1 MENGEPTETDQMEHN
16 DGRTPLTN
24 ISNTITIADEN
35 GSKRL
40 GPNVDAKERKRQRE
54 RERYAA
60 MTVEQKNEKS
70 RKRREASQRNKGPP
84 IQTEASRV
92 SLSDGCSTI
101 DFTNFATQVPNVNR
115 DDDSDWLHRN
125 ETFKS
130 DDVFTTRDLLT
141 PGGVHETVG
150 NTPNHNLGRAA
161 YFRERYKNLTPA
173 ERELNRERLRLYNN
187 TPKRK
192 GSKIEYIRKRR
203 ALLADTLSQ
212 ESIAMESPTY
222 TPEVVHPT
230 TDAIEP
236 NGSALTPSDWVIPD
250 IASNPFLPASTQTE
264 DADSLRMST
273 RPLRR
278 KQHVPRGE
286 RQAILARRNRQFE
299 ASISRNMANV
309 AEDIISDA
317 EEEDDSTQTH
327 MSAKINNNG
336 ILCGLYFHP
345 PVDDDDSVVFE
356 DDADENEGYLFAGQ
370 YEDTDED
377 IEIDGSQDESSAT
390 DVPDPYDK
398 VYSNIP
404 EETHMLKTV
413 PNCGYCTAK
422 KFEYE
427 TPGFCC
433 RGGKVELA
441 PLETPPQ
448 LKRLWDSA
456 DSDARHFRD
465 NIRFFNGH
473 FSFTSLYCC
482 LDSMTTNVRDS
493 GIYTFR
499 AQGMMYHNIKSFGRE
514 GGAEHK
520 HLELYFYDDDPTL
533 EHRYRKCRE
542 EHQQKD
548 KEVIRQIVD
557 ILRGNP
563 YSEHLR
569 TMGHID
575 NLDDYRIALNLD
587 QTLNQKTYNTPLTSE
602 VAAVWIEG
610 SEGRGQFSKSVMLH
624 GKDSSNHCIRSYH
637 GCYDALS
644 YPLFFP
650 RGELGW
656 HANIPKVGVS
666 MDEVDAYRA
675 THRASNAN
683 DEDAESPSH
692 LCVSV
697 RDYYCYKFQIRPG
710 VFNPILHGKRLFQ
723 QFAVDTYIKIESSR
737 LDYIRRNQ
745 DRLRADLYQGLVDSM
760 LDGDIRAEKVGK
772 RTVLS
777 TSFIGGPRDMRRRY
791 MDAMALVR
799 KFGKP
804 DIFLT
809 MTCNPN
815 WDEIRRELLP
825 GQTPQDRPDLV
836 VRVFHAKLQ
845 ELKHRL
851 TKQDI
856 LGKVRAYVYVVEF
869 QKRGLPHAHF
879 LLIMQRKY
887 KLTCPEQYDL
897 LISAEIPS
905 NKYPELRKMVIK
917 HMMHGPC
924 GSLNPNCPCTK
935 GRKSCKN
942 HYPRPFSDTT
952 LQGKDSYPIYRRRD
966 DDRKEKV
973 RGCELDNRWV
983 VPYNPYLLR
992 LFNCHINVEACGS
1005 IKAVKYL
1012 FKYIYKGH
1020 DRASVVMRDASKADD
1035 DVDEI
1040 KQYRDARWVTPPEAL
1055 WRIYGFELSQISP
1068 PVMQLQLHLPNMH
1081 MVAFHER
1088 QMVERVVNRP
1098 GVDRSMLTSYFEA
1111 NMLHDEARCIL
1122 YRDFPEWYTWQSG
1135 KGKVWQR
1142 RKRDTGGQVGRIV
1155 SAHPAEGER
1164 YYLRV
1169 LLNHVTGATSY
1180 VDLRTVDGVTLPTF
1194 REAAERRGL
1203 LESDNTLD
1211 DCLTERALFQ
1221 MPSSLRRLF
1230 ATILVYCEPSDV
1242 AVLWQKHKD
1251 SMSEDYQ
1258 HKSQNKT
1265 HVEQM
1270 VLIDIRNM
1278 LQSMGKD
1285 IKTFPLPPIIDA
1297 YDDAIGTAREVY
1309 KEESIEPTAGDVAL
1323 KDSLNEEQRDA
1334 YDKIMSAVDTDQG
1347 GLFFVD
1353 GPGGTGKTYL
1363 YRVLLATLRNQGK
1376 IAVATA
1382 TSGVAASIMPGGR
1395 TAHSRFK
1402 IPLTI
1407 DDGAVCSFTKQ
1418 SGTAELLRKAS
1429 LIIWDEASMTK
1440 RQAVEAL
1447 DNSMHDI
1454 MGRPAL
1460 PFGGKTIVFGGDF
1473 RQVLP
1478 VVRKGSRAQ
1487 VVASSL
1493 RMSYLWESM
1502 SHLKLVSNMRAKNDP
1517 WFAEFLLRVGGG
1529 TEDTNSDG
1537 DIRLPDDV
1545 CVPYSGSDNDLDN
1558 LIDFAFPNLNENMS
1572 DSTYITSRA
1581 ILSTRNDWVDM
1592 INVKMIDRFQGEHM
1606 VYHSFDSAMDDPHNY
1621 YPPEFL
1627 NTLTP
1632 NGLPPH
1638 VLKLKIGCPVIL
1650 LRNIDPANGL
1660 CNGTRLVVRGFQRNS
1675 IDAEIVLGQHVG
1687 KRIFLPRI
1695 PLCPSDEEMFPFQFK
1710 RKQFPV
1716 RLSFAMTVNKAQGQ
1730 TIPNV
1735 GVYLSEPVF
1744 SHGQLYVALSR
1755 ATARSNIK
1763 ILVMPA
1769 IDGRKKSRKGV
1780 KKNPTVDC
1788 GTYTKNIVYKEQFVL
1803 NVGFCPARMESLFV
1817 GLSYNKPKKSVATA
1831 IVREVLSHDW
1841 LLLDYICTQ
1850 GDLALIDFIKEIP
1863 CEPRVEVVLIDD
1875 AFVERKWMECLFQPS
1890 AYLGDEVID
1899 CYINLI
1905 KAQKHLKCRSGGR
1918 VHIENAFQFNFLKRD
1933 GDLEIKTEELYPIKD
1948 MAHICSAERRVL
1960 LYLDHDMV
1968 FIPINIR
1975 ETHWYLAVIHARNM
1989 EIQVLDSLG
1998 TSQDRKDLTDSIKG
2012 LQRQIDMISQ
2022 RKELK
2027 DHRWPDLQ
2035 VASWPLR
2042 EIDMGYAKQTDSSSC
2057 GLFLLN
2063 YIEYWTGDELSD
2075 SFTQDDMSHF
2085 RKKMAAIL
2093 LSSDLNKRR
2102 GCLLYKN
2109 EKEVDS
2115 GSSSDVE
2122 ILENPKD
2129 SNKRKLLHVLD
2140 DSEVV
2145 YEDEEGPITQAD
2157 LQRWFVDDWDK
2168 KAPVKVS
2175 TDGCTNDFLMVGLS
2189 TKDMP
2194 VTKADSIDVLCD
2206 YIMAIEDD
2214 TTLECFDMAVRLLA
2228 NKESRR
2234 PKEEI
2239 INNRKHYMD
2248 MRFWVLMPWKF
2259 NGCYALFVIDHVKKH
2274 VTFIDFTPT
2283 QDWCKHMPYKRFE
2296 EAIIMASKKYKIA
2309 YSKKHSGWAEDIF
2322 KWEHT
2327 IQTGVPIDLKGFN
2340 TSYLVLQAMAM
2351 WGNDRRLKFVGIK
2364 SVYVWAGFDDKPM
2377 VKRAVIVTP
2386 TSLVSNWES
2395 EIIKW
2400 LKGRV
2405 QVLALC
2411 ESTRADVLSGIE
2423 SFLKPLSRLQPPE
2436 NWNGG
2441 VGFVSKEMIQSHC
2454 PAPAEYIQTVTSE
2467 AVSEVVQSSVS
2478 VAVDAVDLVDDK
2490 GDSDDDIVDHHGDE
2504 DRMTDVELWQQLESE
2519 LYRKREGEE
2528 DDIAE
2533 EMAES
2538 TIAEE
2543 TVTSEAVSEVVQS
2556 SVSVAVDAVDLV
2568 DDKGDSD
2575 DDIVDHHGDEDR
2587 MTDVEL
2593 WQQLEGELYRKR
2605 EGEEDDIAEEMAEST
2620 IAEEVGGVAEDVLS
2634 ETKEVH
2640 RFYPPGKIMHI
2651 LFSSSEEAVR
2661 GEEPDDDHGH
2671 HLCCS

>member
-1 MENGEPTETDQMEHN
+1 MCSMFL
-16 DGRTPLTN
+16 DG
-24 ISNTITIADEN
+24 DE
-35 GSKRL
+35 K
-40 GPNVDAKERKRQRE
+40 
-54 RERYAA
+54 
-60 MTVEQKNEKS
+60 
-70 RKRREASQRNKGPP
+70 
-84 IQTEASRV
+84 I
-92 SLSDGCSTI
+92 
-101 DFTNFATQVPNVNR
+101 NVNQ

-125 ETFKS
+125 ETFKAN
-130 DDVFTTRDLLT
+130 DVFTTRDLLT
-141 PGGVHETVG
+141 PGGEHETVG
-150 NTPNHNLGRAA
+150 NTSNHNLEKAA

-173 ERELNRERLRLYNN
+173 EREFRRERLRLYNS

-203 ALLADTLSQ
+203 ALLADTLSH

-236 NGSALTPSDWVIPD
+236 DGSAVTPCDWVIPE

-264 DADSLRMST
+264 DANSLHMST
-273 RPLRR
+273 GPLRR
-278 KQHVPRGE
+278 KQHVPHGE
-286 RQAILARRNRQFE
+286 RQSILARRNRQFE
-299 ASISRNMANV
+299 ASISRNMATATDDTIN
-309 AEDIISDA
+309 DA
-317 EEEDDSTQTH
+317 GEGDDWTQPH
-327 MSAKINNNG
+327 MTAKINNNVQCRSQCHG
-336 ILCGLYFHP
+336 AIVATNESASMTEQGSG
-345 PVDDDDSVVFE
+345 VDHTQSKPRVISND
-356 DDADENEGYLFAGQ
+356 
-370 YEDTDED
+370 EDTDED
-377 IEIDGSQDESSAT
+377 IEVDGSQDESTAT

-413 PNCGYCTAK
+413 PNCDYCTAK

-427 TPGFCC
+427 TPAS
-433 RGGKVELA
+433 V
-441 PLETPPQ
+441 P
-448 LKRLWDSA
+448 
-456 DSDARHFRD
+456 
-465 NIRFFNGH
+465 
-473 FSFTSLYCC
+473 
-482 LDSMTTNVRDS
+482 
-493 GIYTFR
+493 
-499 AQGMMYHNIKSFGRE
+499 
-514 GGAEHK
+514 
-520 HLELYFYDDDPTL
+520 
-533 EHRYRKCRE
+533 KCRE

-569 TMGHID
+569 TMGHVE

-624 GKDSSNHCIRSYH
+624 GKDSSSHCIRSYH

-656 HANIPKVGVS
+656 HTNIPK
-666 MDEVDAYRA
+666 
-675 THRASNAN
+675 
-683 DEDAESPSH
+683 
-692 LCVSV
+692 
-697 RDYYCYKFQIRPG
+697 IRPG

-723 QFAVDTYIKIESSR
+723 QFAVDTYIKIENSR
-737 LDYIRRNQ
+737 LDYIRKNQ

-760 LDGDIRAEKVGK
+760 LDGDIRGEKVGK

-777 TSFIGGPRDMRRRY
+777 MSFIGGPRDMRRRY

-825 GQTPQDRPDLV
+825 GQTPQDRSDLV

-856 LGKVRAYVYVVEF
+856 LGK
-869 QKRGLPHAHF
+869 
-879 LLIMQRKY
+879 
-887 KLTCPEQYDL
+887 
-897 LISAEIPS
+897 
-905 NKYPELRKMVIK
+905 
-917 HMMHGPC
+917 
-924 GSLNPNCPCTK
+924 

-942 HYPRPFSDTT
+942 HYPWPFSDTT

-983 VPYNPYLLR
+983 VPYNPYRLR

-1020 DRASVVMRDASKADD
+1020 DRASIVMRDASKADD
-1035 DVDEI
+1035 DVEEI

-1088 QMVERVVNRP
+1088 QMVERVVNCP

-1111 NMLHDEARCIL
+1111 NRLHEEARGIL
-1122 YRDFPEWYTWQSG
+1122 YRDFPEW
-1135 KGKVWQR
+1135 
-1142 RKRDTGGQVGRIV
+1142 KRDTGGQVGRIV

-1169 LLNHVTGATSY
+1169 LLNHVTGAASY

-1211 DCLTERALFQ
+1211 ECLTERALFQ
-1221 MPSSLRRLF
+1221 MPSSLLRLF

-1285 IKTFPLPPIIDA
+1285 IKTFPLPPMIDA
-1297 YDDAIGTAREVY
+1297 YDDAIGTTREVY
-1309 KEESIEPTAGDVAL
+1309 EEESIQPTAEDVAL
-1323 KDSLNEEQRDA
+1323 KDSLNKEQRAA

-1382 TSGVAASIMPGGR
+1382 TSGIAASIMPGGR

-1447 DNSMHDI
+1447 NNSMRDI

-1529 TEDTNSDG
+1529 TEETNSDG
-1537 DIRLPDDV
+1537 DICLPDDV

-1716 RLSFAMTVNKAQGQ
+1716 RLSFAMMVNKAQGQ

-1735 GVYLSEPVF
+1735 GVYLPEPVF

-1763 ILVMPA
+1763 ILVIPA
-1769 IDGRKKSRKGV
+1769 VDWRKKSRKGV
-1780 KKNPTVDC
+1780 KKTPTVDC
-1788 GTYTKNIVYKEQFVL
+1788 GTYTKNIVYK
-1803 NVGFCPARMESLFV
+1803 
-1817 GLSYNKPKKSVATA
+1817 
-1831 IVREVLSHDW
+1831 
-1841 LLLDYICTQ
+1841 
-1850 GDLALIDFIKEIP
+1850 
-1863 CEPRVEVVLIDD
+1863 
-1875 AFVERKWMECLFQPS
+1875 
-1890 AYLGDEVID
+1890 EVID

-1948 MAHICSAERRVL
+1948 MAHICSVERRVL

-1975 ETHWYLAVIHARNM
+1975 EMHWYLAVIHARNM
-1989 EIQVLDSLG
+1989 EIQ
-1998 TSQDRKDLTDSIKG
+1998 IKG

-2115 GSSSDVE
+2115 GSPSDVE
-2122 ILENPKD
+2122 ILENPTD

-2157 LQRWFVDDWDK
+2157 LQRWFVEDWDK
-2168 KAPVKVS
+2168 RAPVKVS

-2194 VTKADSIDVLCD
+2194 VTKVDSIDVLCD

-2214 TTLECFDMAVRLLA
+2214 TTLERTWVRSFNPFKIEISVKDLQNILTTTQDMILRCFDMAVRLLA

-2234 PKEEI
+2234 PKEESI
-2239 INNRKHYMD
+2239 IWTCVFGY
-2248 MRFWVLMPWKF
+2248 VLMPWKF
-2259 NGCYALFVIDHVKKH
+2259 NGCHALFVIDHVKKH

-2283 QDWCKHMPYKRFE
+2283 QDWCKHMPYKRFA

-2309 YSKKHSGWAEDIF
+2309 YSKKCSGWAEDIF

-2327 IQTGVPIDLKGFN
+2327 IQTGVPIDLRGFN

-2351 WGNDRRLKFVGIK
+2351 WGNDRRLKFVGVAQLYSGLVKVPHDVTGCMITARK
-2364 SVYVWAGFDDKPM
+2364 RMLVTAGDMHSRYIPQQDYFSEGLYTFDIGQNDLAGEFYSRTEDQVIVSIPTILLEFENGLK
-2377 VKRAVIVTP
+2377 AVISSRRLSNYLSTP
-2386 TSLVSNWES
+2386 EHHSSELNASADLLNHHFKRYTKVFARISSLAQ
-2395 EIIKW
+2395 KPDA
-2400 LKGRV
+2400 LQKGISPSDAAFT
-2405 QVLALC
+2405 L
-2411 ESTRADVLSGIE
+2411 GI
-2423 SFLKPLSRLQPPE
+2423 
-2436 NWNGG
+2436 
-2441 VGFVSKEMIQSHC
+2441 
-2454 PAPAEYIQTVTSE
+2454 APALAKEHLLNAENKGKNPMGCTTRG
-2467 AVSEVVQSSVS
+2467 SSLRWRLTEKFDWGILRHWLIKLDN
-2478 VAVDAVDLVDDK
+2478 DAIIVYSLKTLVCI
-2490 GDSDDDIVDHHGDE
+2490 SRHYV
-2504 DRMTDVELWQQLESE
+2504 
-2519 LYRKREGEE
+2519 
-2528 DDIAE
+2528 
-2533 EMAES
+2533 
-2538 TIAEE
+2538 
-2543 TVTSEAVSEVVQS
+2543 
-2556 SVSVAVDAVDLV
+2556 
-2568 DDKGDSD
+2568 
-2575 DDIVDHHGDEDR
+2575 
-2587 MTDVEL
+2587 
-2593 WQQLEGELYRKR
+2593 
-2605 EGEEDDIAEEMAEST
+2605 
-2620 IAEEVGGVAEDVLS
+2620 
-2634 ETKEVH
+2634 
-2640 RFYPPGKIMHI
+2640 P
-2651 LFSSSEEAVR
+2651 
-2661 GEEPDDDHGH
+2661 
-2671 HLCCS
+2671 

>member
-1 MENGEPTETDQMEHN
+1 
-16 DGRTPLTN
+16 
-24 ISNTITIADEN
+24 
-35 GSKRL
+35 
-40 GPNVDAKERKRQRE
+40 
-54 RERYAA
+54 
-60 MTVEQKNEKS
+60 
-70 RKRREASQRNKGPP
+70 
-84 IQTEASRV
+84 
-92 SLSDGCSTI
+92 
-101 DFTNFATQVPNVNR
+101 
-115 DDDSDWLHRN
+115 
-125 ETFKS
+125 
-130 DDVFTTRDLLT
+130 
-141 PGGVHETVG
+141 
-150 NTPNHNLGRAA
+150 
-161 YFRERYKNLTPA
+161 
-173 ERELNRERLRLYNN
+173 
-187 TPKRK
+187 
-192 GSKIEYIRKRR
+192 
-203 ALLADTLSQ
+203 
-212 ESIAMESPTY
+212 
-222 TPEVVHPT
+222 
-230 TDAIEP
+230 
-236 NGSALTPSDWVIPD
+236 
-250 IASNPFLPASTQTE
+250 
-264 DADSLRMST
+264 
-273 RPLRR
+273 
-278 KQHVPRGE
+278 
-286 RQAILARRNRQFE
+286 
-299 ASISRNMANV
+299 
-309 AEDIISDA
+309 
-317 EEEDDSTQTH
+317 
-327 MSAKINNNG
+327 
-336 ILCGLYFHP
+336 
-345 PVDDDDSVVFE
+345 
-356 DDADENEGYLFAGQ
+356 
-370 YEDTDED
+370 
-377 IEIDGSQDESSAT
+377 
-390 DVPDPYDK
+390 
-398 VYSNIP
+398 
-404 EETHMLKTV
+404 
-413 PNCGYCTAK
+413 
-422 KFEYE
+422 
-427 TPGFCC
+427 
-433 RGGKVELA
+433 
-441 PLETPPQ
+441 
-448 LKRLWDSA
+448 
-456 DSDARHFRD
+456 
-465 NIRFFNGH
+465 
-473 FSFTSLYCC
+473 
-482 LDSMTTNVRDS
+482 
-493 GIYTFR
+493 
-499 AQGMMYHNIKSFGRE
+499 
-514 GGAEHK
+514 
-520 HLELYFYDDDPTL
+520 
-533 EHRYRKCRE
+533 
-542 EHQQKD
+542 
-548 KEVIRQIVD
+548 
-557 ILRGNP
+557 
-563 YSEHLR
+563 
-569 TMGHID
+569 
-575 NLDDYRIALNLD
+575 
-587 QTLNQKTYNTPLTSE
+587 
-602 VAAVWIEG
+602 
-610 SEGRGQFSKSVMLH
+610 
-624 GKDSSNHCIRSYH
+624 
-637 GCYDALS
+637 
-644 YPLFFP
+644 
-650 RGELGW
+650 
-656 HANIPKVGVS
+656 
-666 MDEVDAYRA
+666 
-675 THRASNAN
+675 
-683 DEDAESPSH
+683 
-692 LCVSV
+692 
-697 RDYYCYKFQIRPG
+697 
-710 VFNPILHGKRLFQ
+710 
-723 QFAVDTYIKIESSR
+723 
-737 LDYIRRNQ
+737 
-745 DRLRADLYQGLVDSM
+745 
-760 LDGDIRAEKVGK
+760 
-772 RTVLS
+772 
-777 TSFIGGPRDMRRRY
+777 
-791 MDAMALVR
+791 
-799 KFGKP
+799 
-804 DIFLT
+804 
-809 MTCNPN
+809 
-815 WDEIRRELLP
+815 
-825 GQTPQDRPDLV
+825 
-836 VRVFHAKLQ
+836 
-845 ELKHRL
+845 
-851 TKQDI
+851 
-856 LGKVRAYVYVVEF
+856 
-869 QKRGLPHAHF
+869 
-879 LLIMQRKY
+879 
-887 KLTCPEQYDL
+887 
-897 LISAEIPS
+897 
-905 NKYPELRKMVIK
+905 
-917 HMMHGPC
+917 
-924 GSLNPNCPCTK
+924 
-935 GRKSCKN
+935 
-942 HYPRPFSDTT
+942 
-952 LQGKDSYPIYRRRD
+952 
-966 DDRKEKV
+966 
-973 RGCELDNRWV
+973 
-983 VPYNPYLLR
+983 
-992 LFNCHINVEACGS
+992 
-1005 IKAVKYL
+1005 
-1012 FKYIYKGH
+1012 
-1020 DRASVVMRDASKADD
+1020 
-1035 DVDEI
+1035 
-1040 KQYRDARWVTPPEAL
+1040 
-1055 WRIYGFELSQISP
+1055 
-1068 PVMQLQLHLPNMH
+1068 
-1081 MVAFHER
+1081 
-1088 QMVERVVNRP
+1088 
-1098 GVDRSMLTSYFEA
+1098 MLTSYFEA

-1169 LLNHVTGATSY
+1169 LLNHVTGATSS
-1180 VDLRTVDGVTLPTF
+1180 VDLRTVDGVTLPAF

-1309 KEESIEPTAGDVAL
+1309 EEESIEPTAGDVAL
-1323 KDSLNEEQRDA
+1323 KDSLNEEQRAA

-1353 GPGGTGKTYL
+1353 GP
-1363 YRVLLATLRNQGK
+1363 VLLATLRNQGK

-1447 DNSMHDI
+1447 DNSMRDI

-1517 WFAEFLLRVGGG
+1517 WFAKFLLRVGGG
-1529 TEDTNSDG
+1529 TEDTNGDG

-1545 CVPYSGSDNDLDN
+1545 CVPYSGSDSDLDN

-1638 VLKLKIGCPVIL
+1638 VLTLKIGCPVIL

-1660 CNGTRLVVRGFQRNS
+1660 CNGTRLVVRGFQRNI

-1735 GVYLSEPVF
+1735 GVYLPEPVF
-1744 SHGQLYVALSR
+1744 SHGQLYVAPSR

-1780 KKNPTVDC
+1780 KKTPTVDC
-1788 GTYTKNIVYKEQFVL
+1788 GTYTKNIVYKE
-1803 NVGFCPARMESLFV
+1803 
-1817 GLSYNKPKKSVATA
+1817 
-1831 IVREVLSHDW
+1831 
-1841 LLLDYICTQ
+1841 
-1850 GDLALIDFIKEIP
+1850 EIP

-1960 LYLDHDMV
+1960 LYLDHDM
-1968 FIPINIR
+1968 
-1975 ETHWYLAVIHARNM
+1975 
-1989 EIQVLDSLG
+1989 
-1998 TSQDRKDLTDSIKG
+1998 IKG

-2075 SFTQDDMSHF
+2075 SFTQE
-2085 RKKMAAIL
+2085 KMAVIL

-2122 ILENPKD
+2122 ILENPTD
-2129 SNKRKLLHVLD
+2129 SNKRKLRHVLD

-2157 LQRWFVDDWDK
+2157 LQRWFVDGWDK
-2168 KAPVKVS
+2168 RAPVKVS

-2214 TTLECFDMAVRLLA
+2214 TTLERTWVQSFNPFKIEISVKDLQNILTTTQDMILRCFDMAVRLLA
-2228 NKESRR
+2228 NKESRK

-2248 MRFWVLMPWKF
+2248 MRFWRIVGFGKLPKYHQDPTTEELPKTLDCWPSMNYYITGCRYVLMPWKF

-2283 QDWCKHMPYKRFE
+2283 QDWCKHMPYKRFV

-2309 YSKKHSGWAEDIF
+2309 YSKKRSRWAEDIF

-2327 IQTGVPIDLKGFN
+2327 IQTGVPIDLRGFN

-2351 WGNDRRLKFVGIK
+2351 WGNDRRLKFVGDAKTLRRNFVIDLLKTLSTRSKLSIGVVCPYNAQVRAIQEKVGKACRRNDYFSVKVK
-2364 SVYVWAGFDDKPM
+2364 SVDGFQGAEEDIIIISTVRSNGAGTVGFLSNLQRTNVALTRAKLGKTLHSITLLYTLLCQGFDDKPM

-2411 ESTRADVLSGIE
+2411 ESTRADVLFGIE
-2423 SFLKPLSRLQPPE
+2423 SFLKPLSRLQVFFCLLIISHAFLLRARELQQLNFVIIFSNWGGTAQAHWRNLLHRMQLKNSAGQKLMLHHGCDAPLRIGHSSHENMRHRSNDLPPLSHTVITQGYRVGNPGASHAPFVHCHAGSSSSHLPE
-2436 NWNGG
+2436 PAVNYPHMSEEGFAPVGSHMDNRRAATKRKDPIVHPAGISATGKDINALEQHIKNLLSPSTPFFFNTLYDPYRVGADFVRGYPYSLREGVPTAISPRLWLNIPDYDAPTQLVKPLERNTRWPPFANWC
-2441 VGFVSKEMIQSHC
+2441 FFLAIR
-2454 PAPAEYIQTVTSE
+2454 Y
-2467 AVSEVVQSSVS
+2467 
-2478 VAVDAVDLVDDK
+2478 VDAILTIPKGTLFPTCGMNLAFDRELIGPAMYFGLMGDGQPIGLVLQPFDWIK
-2490 GDSDDDIVDHHGDE
+2490 KTFFE
-2504 DRMTDVELWQQLESE
+2504 KPQP
-2519 LYRKREGEE
+2519 
-2528 DDIAE
+2528 
-2533 EMAES
+2533 
-2538 TIAEE
+2538 
-2543 TVTSEAVSEVVQS
+2543 EA
-2556 SVSVAVDAVDLV
+2556 
-2568 DDKGDSD
+2568 
-2575 DDIVDHHGDEDR
+2575 
-2587 MTDVEL
+2587 
-2593 WQQLEGELYRKR
+2593 
-2605 EGEEDDIAEEMAEST
+2605 
-2620 IAEEVGGVAEDVLS
+2620 
-2634 ETKEVH
+2634 
-2640 RFYPPGKIMHI
+2640 
-2651 LFSSSEEAVR
+2651 
-2661 GEEPDDDHGH
+2661 
-2671 HLCCS
+2671 